1 MNPTTPPLSPQATS
15 LSVASTP
22 AEFCFWLKGQLDVA
36 EAGTSNSGQRVD
48 LHKVQERLYGV
59 FQHEITGEATQP
71 PPQPENGSTTPRK
84 PLEMIPE
91 NNLACQSLSGAYCT
105 YPHCTTSC
113 RQGTAKL
120 WLEAQARD
128 RLVGGP
134 NGK

>member
-36 EAGTSNSGQRVD
+36 ETGTSNSGQRVD
-48 LHKVQERLYGV
+48 LHKVRKRLHEV
-59 FQHEITGEATQP
+59 FQYEITNEATQP
-71 PPQPENGSTTPRK
+71 PSQPEDSPKTPQK

-91 NNLACQSLSGAYCT
+91 NNLSCKSLGAYCT

-113 RQGTAKL
+113 RQGTAKV
-120 WLEAQARD
+120 WQEAQAKG
-128 RLVGGP
+128 RLEGER